1 MRISKTSKVY
11 LETKSLCFTLMHFIR
26 LISNFSIFPR
36 MNQSPEVNRD
46 SINTYVFLMYTKRKS
61 KVFFYIFS
69 FRFNF
74 GIQNF
79 KT

>member
-11 LETKSLCFTLMHFIR
+11 LETKSLCFTLMHFI
-26 LISNFSIFPR
+26 SIFPR